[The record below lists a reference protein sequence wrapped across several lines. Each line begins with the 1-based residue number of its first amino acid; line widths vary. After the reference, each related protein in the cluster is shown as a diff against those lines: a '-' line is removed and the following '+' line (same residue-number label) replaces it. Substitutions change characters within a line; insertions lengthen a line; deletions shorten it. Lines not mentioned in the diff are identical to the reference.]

1 MWTKQGQR
9 KEEEEEKVETIGAP
23 GTAGSHV
30 RSRVA
35 MVCAC
40 AIESVSLTVAL
51 VKMSIQKTASLMNY
65 VKVGVMIRSN
75 LDERL
80 SARACPERRLCL
92 GQIL

>member
-1 MWTKQGQR
+1 MWTKRGQR
-9 KEEEEEKVETIGAP
+9 KEEEEEVQVETIGAP

-40 AIESVSLTVAL
+40 AIGSVSSTVAL

-75 LDERL
+75 LDMRL
-80 SARACPERRLCL
+80 SARACPKRRSSLS
-92 GQIL
+92 IH